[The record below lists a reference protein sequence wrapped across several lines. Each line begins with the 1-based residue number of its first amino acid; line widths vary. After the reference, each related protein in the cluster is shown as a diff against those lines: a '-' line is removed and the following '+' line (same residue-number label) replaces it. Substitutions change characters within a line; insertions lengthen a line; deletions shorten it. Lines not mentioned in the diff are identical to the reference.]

1 MYRLIHDKRFS
12 ICLTGVLLGLALAG
26 TSWNSPVAQ
35 SQEAQGDEA
44 AYNLEYRKGVDLLR
58 RRRYEDA
65 LKSFKRAN
73 EMRNKQS
80 AECFFGMAQSYMG
93 LEAYKSAAESCDKM
107 VEFAAGNADVLA
119 QAYNLKGTI
128 LQIQSESKD
137 QKKLQEAEALFRQ
150 GLALGTNHPVI
161 RYNLGFTLM
170 QLNRDAEGI
179 VELKKYLKLVPEG
192 AKAEQTQKLIDN
204 PRRAREAYA
213 PDFSVITSEGEHIS
227 LDDLRGKVVVLDFWG
242 AWCEPC
248 VRSVPALR
256 TLNKRYAKEKFVLI
270 GIDTRDAE
278 ETWRAFI
285 AKNEMIWP
293 QYRDH
298 NGAIQRAFEIR
309 GFPTYILLDHEG
321 IVRYRS
327 IGTSWE
333 QTGALDDAIKKQLKI
348 LAKSLP
354 AE

>member
-1 MYRLIHDKRFS
+1 
-12 ICLTGVLLGLALAG
+12 LLGLAIAG
-26 TSWNSPVAQ
+26 TSGNSLPVAQ
-35 SQEAQGDEA
+35 SQEAQANEA
-44 AYNLEYRKGVDLLR
+44 SYDLEYRKGVDLLR

-93 LEAYKSAAESCDKM
+93 LEAYKNAAESCDRM
-107 VEFAAGNADVLA
+107 IEFAAGDSEVLA

-128 LQIQSESKD
+128 VQIQAESKD

-150 GLALGTNHPVI
+150 GLALGTRHAVI

-179 VELKKYLKLVPEG
+179 VELKKYLELVPEG
-192 AKAEQTQKLIDN
+192 PKAEQTQKLIDN
-204 PRRAREAYA
+204 PRRAREPYA
-213 PDFSVITSEGEHIS
+213 PDFSVTTSEGEYIS
-227 LDDLRGKVVVLDFWG
+227 LDDLRGKVVLLDFWG
-242 AWCEPC
+242 VWCPPC
-248 VRSVPALR
+248 VESVPAMR
-256 TLNKRYAKEKFVLI
+256 SLNKRYSKEKFMMI
-270 GIDTRDAE
+270 GIDVRDAD
-278 ETWRAFI
+278 ETWKAFI

-293 QYRDH
+293 QFRDRD
-298 NGAIQRAFEIR
+298 GVVQRAFEIR

-321 IVRYRS
+321 IVRYRA
-327 IGTSWE
+327 IGASSE
-333 QTGALDDAIKKQLKI
+333 RLAALEDAIKKHLKI